1 MGLIELFILA
11 VGLSMDAFAVSICKG
26 LSLRKVSFKECAKVG
41 LYFGGFQGGMPLIG
55 FILGVQ
61 FKDYITSIDHW
72 IAFILLSFIGINMIR
87 ESMEKDDECEISNLA
102 EAAVGEE
109 DVDQLGFKNMVM
121 LAIATSIDA
130 LAVGVTFAFLQ
141 VDIIP
146 AVSFIGVVTFVLSA
160 IGVKIGN
167 VFGTKYK
174 SKAEFAGG
182 AILVLMGIKIL
193 FEHLGFFPFA

>member
-11 VGLSMDAFAVSICKG
+11 VGLSMDAFAVSVCKG
-26 LSLRKVSFKECAKVG
+26 LCLRKVSFKECSKVG
-41 LYFGGFQGGMPLIG
+41 LYFGLFQGGMPLIG

-87 ESMEKDDECEISNLA
+87 ESMEKDTECEVAELA
-102 EAAVGEE
+102 ETAVGEE
-109 DVDQLGFKNMVM
+109 EVNELGFKSMII

-130 LAVGVTFAFLQ
+130 LAVGITFAFLQ

-146 AVSFIGVVTFVLSA
+146 AVSFIGIVTFVLSS

-182 AILVLMGIKIL
+182 AILILMGIKIL
-193 FEHLGFFPFA
+193 FEHLGIFPFA